1 MTRLIQTGQARKFL
15 ENMCSAVE
23 KEDRERRLWDVFLT
37 ARTEEAYTR
46 WAEEVQ
52 SNGN

>member
-1 MTRLIQTGQARKFL
+1 MTRLIQTGQAREFL

-37 ARTEEAYTR
+37 SRTEASYNA
-46 WAEEVQ
+46 WMNEVQ
-52 SNGN
+52 DGK